1 MNTSS
6 FTCSR
11 ERSVHSALH
20 ATSRVADVLFASLL
34 LRLFGVGCTGKIRA
48 LSTNQRSPLFCFGF
62 FGRDRAKPRVAQFLS
77 CFVGPFVFSKGLAY
91 ICVSVAQ
98 MLNLRNAL
106 KVIQSV
112 IGFITVNVV
121 YLFGW
126 VKVTHPTFG
135 NNTVYQPFAA
145 YAKIPPVMFG
155 WRVRA
160 MLSENFPAARDG
172 VKVIKGA
179 ILDTIDRKANHAVS
193 FVVANMITLPASR
206 RNVKRVQ

>member
-20 ATSRVADVLFASLL
+20 ATLRVADVLFASLL

-48 LSTNQRSPLFCFGF
+48 FLTYQRGPLFCFGF
-62 FGRDRAKPRVAQFLS
+62 LGRDRAKPRFAQFLS

-91 ICVSVAQ
+91 ICVPVAQ
-98 MLNLRNAL
+98 MLGLRNAL
-106 KVIQSV
+106 KIIQSV
-112 IGFITVNVV
+112 IGFIAVNVV

-126 VKVTHPTFG
+126 VKIIHPTFG

-145 YAKIPPVMFG
+145 HAKIPHIMSG
-155 WRVRA
+155 WCVGA

-172 VKVIKGA
+172 VKVINGA
-179 ILDTIDRKANHAVS
+179 IFDAIYRKANHAVS
-193 FVVANMITLPASR
+193 FEVANMITLPASR
-206 RNVKRVQ
+206 RNVKRV